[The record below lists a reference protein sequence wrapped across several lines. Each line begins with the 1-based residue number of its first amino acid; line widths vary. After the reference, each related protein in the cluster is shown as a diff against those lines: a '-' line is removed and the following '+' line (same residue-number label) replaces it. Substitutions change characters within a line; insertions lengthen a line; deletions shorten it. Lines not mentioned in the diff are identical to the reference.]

1 MKFLERFTL
10 IVYSFVILLLSV
22 ILSLLIFNWIDFDVV
37 TEMVKALITGD
48 LSSKI
53 TLGVSVVFILLS
65 IKCMF
70 FDERSKEKV
79 RETQGVLLKNENGQ
93 LMISKESI
101 DNMVKNTV
109 MGFEQI
115 KQCNTKID
123 VNSENQLRIT
133 LFLVVNEGVVIKE
146 LASSLQRKI
155 KEDVKRVSDL
165 EVEEVNV
172 KVTSLQAIIGVI
184 IAVLILCTRLYEL
197 IVAIVLIVLGAFV
210 GNYVQKNKDEVKDK
224 LKKFIDR
231 L

>member
-37 TEMVKALITGD
+37 TEMAKALITGD

-53 TLGVSVVFILLS
+53 ALGVSVVLILLS
-65 IKCMF
+65 IKCIF
-70 FDERSKEKV
+70 FDENSKEKEK
-79 RETQGVLLKNENGQ
+79 ETQGVLLRNENGQ

-172 KVTSLQAIIGVI
+172 KVTSLQD
-184 IAVLILCTRLYEL
+184 
-197 IVAIVLIVLGAFV
+197 
-210 GNYVQKNKDEVKDK
+210 NKKSKE
-224 LKKFIDR
+224 
-231 L
+231 

>member
-53 TLGVSVVFILLS
+53 TLGISVVFILLS

-123 VNSENQLRIT
+123 VNNENQLRIT

-172 KVTSLQAIIGVI
+172 KVTSLQD
-184 IAVLILCTRLYEL
+184 
-197 IVAIVLIVLGAFV
+197 
-210 GNYVQKNKDEVKDK
+210 NKKSKE
-224 LKKFIDR
+224 
-231 L
+231 

>member
-155 KEDVKRVSDL
+155 KEDVKRISDL

-172 KVTSLQAIIGVI
+172 KVTSLQD
-184 IAVLILCTRLYEL
+184 
-197 IVAIVLIVLGAFV
+197 
-210 GNYVQKNKDEVKDK
+210 NKKSKE
-224 LKKFIDR
+224 
-231 L
+231 

>member
-1 MKFLERFTL
+1 M
-10 IVYSFVILLLSV
+10 LLSV

-65 IKCMF
+65 IKCIF
-70 FDERSKEKV
+70 FDENSKEKEK
-79 RETQGVLLKNENGQ
+79 ETQGVLLKNENGQ

-172 KVTSLQAIIGVI
+172 KVTSLQD
-184 IAVLILCTRLYEL
+184 
-197 IVAIVLIVLGAFV
+197 
-210 GNYVQKNKDEVKDK
+210 NKKSKE
-224 LKKFIDR
+224 
-231 L
+231 

>member
-37 TEMVKALITGD
+37 TEMAKALITGD

-53 TLGVSVVFILLS
+53 ALGVSVVFILLS
-65 IKCMF
+65 IKCIF
-70 FDERSKEKV
+70 FDESSKEKV
-79 RETQGVLLKNENGQ
+79 KETQGILLKNENGQ

-109 MGFEQI
+109 MGFDNI
-115 KQCNTKID
+115 KHCNTKID

-133 LFLVVNEGVVIKE
+133 LFLVVNESVVIKE
-146 LASSLQRKI
+146 LASNLQRKV

-172 KVTSLQAIIGVI
+172 KVTSLQD
-184 IAVLILCTRLYEL
+184 
-197 IVAIVLIVLGAFV
+197 
-210 GNYVQKNKDEVKDK
+210 NKKSKE
-224 LKKFIDR
+224 
-231 L
+231 

>member
-22 ILSLLIFNWIDFDVV
+22 ILSLLIFNWVDFDVV

-65 IKCMF
+65 IKCIF
-70 FDERSKEKV
+70 FDENSKEKEK
-79 RETQGVLLKNENGQ
+79 ETQGVLLKNENGQ

-172 KVTSLQAIIGVI
+172 KVTSLQD
-184 IAVLILCTRLYEL
+184 
-197 IVAIVLIVLGAFV
+197 
-210 GNYVQKNKDEVKDK
+210 NKKSKE
-224 LKKFIDR
+224 
-231 L
+231 